1 MKSIFVSIFALFASL
16 LFTCSL
22 AYASQ
27 PQASSSESLA
37 EQQSSL
43 IRYFFAAA
51 RTGES
56 DVIKT
61 FLNAGFPINQT
72 NPQSYTALMVAAYH
86 GQSDIVD
93 TLLAHGADSCIQ
105 DKRGNTAI
113 MGALIKGEFSIAKTL
128 YGHECDPNLRNKAGM
143 TLNEFAEF
151 WGQQDRLAGE

>member
-1 MKSIFVSIFALFASL
+1 MKSIYVSIFTSFASL

-93 TLLAHGADSCIQ
+93 TLLAHVLIPVFRINGETPPLWVLSL
-105 DKRGNTAI
+105 RGNFRLLRHFTVMNAI
-113 MGALIKGEFSIAKTL
+113 RICETKQA
-128 YGHECDPNLRNKAGM
+128 
-143 TLNEFAEF
+143 
-151 WGQQDRLAGE
+151 